1 MVTLSQHSRWTGSTY
16 RTTPPT
22 TPATRPPAS
31 QHLSLKVNSR
41 RMSGE
46 DPPFGTLTAAQKLDT
61 RGTREMEDELT
72 SQVDQKMVV
81 VVGSL
86 MAEARDI

>member
-1 MVTLSQHSRWTGSTY
+1 
-16 RTTPPT
+16 
-22 TPATRPPAS
+22 
-31 QHLSLKVNSR
+31 
-41 RMSGE
+41 MSGE

-72 SQVDQKMVV
+72 SQVDQKMVA